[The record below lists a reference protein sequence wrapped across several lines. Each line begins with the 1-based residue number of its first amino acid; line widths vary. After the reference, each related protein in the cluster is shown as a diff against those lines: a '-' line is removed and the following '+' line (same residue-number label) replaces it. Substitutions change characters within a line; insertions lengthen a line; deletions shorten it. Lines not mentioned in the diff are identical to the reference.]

1 MAEEYFDVLY
11 KATRAA
17 FEKLFETK
25 EHFYY
30 CTLTTTGDGLTP
42 VISAWS
48 EEALEREADGDEDVK
63 YDIEWSY
70 VDSPYYA
77 WEYDTFEEVT
87 DLLNECP
94 KMSDMSVDE
103 WEAELELRLDVME
116 EVMRKL
122 DEEGMF
128 SLTQD
133 RGDIVIG
140 AEIMP
145 PDESNTERVSRLN
158 DEDSEMFCRWL
169 EEVAE

>member
-122 DEEGMF
+122 DEEGLF

-145 PDESNTERVSRLN
+145 PDESNTERASRLN

>member
-70 VDSPYYA
+70 ADSPYYA

-87 DLLNECP
+87 DLLDERP
-94 KMSDMSVDE
+94 KMSDMSADE
-103 WEAELELRLDVME
+103 WEEELELRLDVME

-122 DEEGMF
+122 DEEGLF

>member
-48 EEALEREADGDEDVK
+48 KEALEREADGDEDVK

-70 VDSPYYA
+70 ADSPYYA
-77 WEYDTFEEVT
+77 WEYDTFEEVM
-87 DLLNECP
+87 DLLDERP
-94 KMSDMSVDE
+94 KMSDMSADE